1 MKKSLPKA
9 VRVAVIVDAWFPS
22 ARRRQGVWG
31 GGQVHVR
38 ELTQAL
44 NTYHQVDSTIFFPV
58 HPNIIFR
65 ALWTFHALLRLRT
78 EHKKHPFNLIH
89 SHGYNSG
96 LVGKLASQLL
106 HIPIIHTVHGSS
118 LLDMKSKNPKAAL
131 EKWLLTKIKYDV
143 EISVATTFLKHP
155 NVNKN
160 VRIIPNGVNVD
171 EFDDIQV
178 DKNEE
183 PTLIWVGRNDPVK
196 GLTILRQ
203 AILKVRKKI
212 PDLKAKLITGG
223 SLTGKSLIKAYKK
236 SHVFVLPS
244 LAEGQPITL
253 LEAWAARLPVVV
265 TSVGDNPLMVKDGVN
280 GYLIEPNNVTQLT
293 NALLKVLRAR
303 TKDVAMGE
311 AGYKLV
317 KKCYSWEQV
326 ADQTWDV
333 YEQVLNT
340 ES

>member
-1 MKKSLPKA
+1 MPKT

-38 ELTQAL
+38 ELTNAL
-44 NTYHQVDSTIFFPV
+44 TTYHNVDSTIFFPV
-58 HPNIIFR
+58 HPNILFR
-65 ALWTFHALLRLRT
+65 AIWTFHAILRIRA
-78 EHKKHPFNLIH
+78 EHKKNPFHLIH

-118 LLDMKSKNPKAAL
+118 LLDMKTRNPKASL
-131 EKWLLTKIKYDV
+131 EKWLLTGIKYDA

-155 NVNKN
+155 NVNTN
-160 VRIIPNGVNVD
+160 VRIIPNGVNVE
-171 EFDDIQV
+171 EFDEIHV

-196 GLTILRQ
+196 GLTVLRQ

-212 PDLKAKLITGG
+212 PNLKAKLVTGG
-223 SLTGKSLIKAYKK
+223 SLTGKALIKAYKK

-244 LAEGQPITL
+244 FAEGQPITL
-253 LEAWAARLPVVV
+253 LEAWAAKLPVVV
-265 TSVGDNPLMVKDGVN
+265 TNVGDNPLMVKDGVN
-280 GYLIEPNNVTQLT
+280 GYLIEPNNVAQLT
-293 NALLKVLRAR
+293 NAILKVFRAR

-311 AGYKLV
+311 SGHNLV
-317 KKCYSWEQV
+317 KRCYSWEQV
-326 ADQTWDV
+326 ADQTWDI
-333 YEQVLNT
+333 YQEVLT
-340 ES
+340 AKT